1 MKFIEVSSINSIDV
15 KVRDPEINAQF
26 RKECFASTSEKQSAV
41 ETALESLIDKRNSAE
56 YDLIFKSPVIGLL
69 INVEEI
75 SHMSEIVSTIDGFR
89 PQEKFWQLMPR
100 ATEIILKDGTK
111 KIVKESIF
119 NIKIKIDSIR

>member
-1 MKFIEVSSINSIDV
+1 MKFIEVTSVNSIDV
-15 KVRDPEINAQF
+15 KILNPEINVQF
-26 RKECFASTSEKQSAV
+26 LTKIADSADKLSAL

-56 YDLIFKSPVIGLL
+56 YDLIFKSPGIGLL

-100 ATEIILKDGTK
+100 ATEIVLKDGTK
-111 KIVKESIF
+111 KIVKESIY
-119 NIKIKIDSIR
+119 KIKEKIESIE